1 MDGSF
6 RNLLLICV
14 GDTHS
19 VAQTVGYKMGM
30 IIGGGVLLQIAE
42 LTGMAW
48 PGFFVCMAGIVVR
61 LPLPQIYA
69 PHLP

>member
-1 MDGSF
+1 LDAAG
-6 RNLLLICV
+6 RCGV
-14 GDTHS
+14 THS

-69 PHLP
+69 PDLP